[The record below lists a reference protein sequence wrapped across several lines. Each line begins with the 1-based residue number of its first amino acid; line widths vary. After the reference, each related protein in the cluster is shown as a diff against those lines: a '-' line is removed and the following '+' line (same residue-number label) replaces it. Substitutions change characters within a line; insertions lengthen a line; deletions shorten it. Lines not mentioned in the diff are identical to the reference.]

1 MRRWCAMPRV
11 GRNQA
16 NMFTVNSLRQSVNES
31 QAPAAQKLGSQ
42 IGCGG
47 DIFEFVPI
55 VPADRGR
62 QGYKLLAFG
71 KIVAAPAKGCM
82 DGGMMDVE
90 IHWRGQRT

>member
-42 IGCGG
+42 ICRGG

-62 QGYKLLAFG
+62 RQNEPQAGG
-71 KIVAAPAKGCM
+71 KIIVTTAKRCVGR
-82 DGGMMDVE
+82 DMMGFGTSG
-90 IHWRGQRT
+90 RGQRT